1 MIDWLVFGG
10 IVLMCFMV
18 FTVGVISVL
27 LGSELFLMCNDTSRD
42 VGDVLFLLAG
52 LAIGMV
58 IVFVFSH

>member
-10 IVLMCFMV
+10 IVLMFFMV
-18 FTVGVISVL
+18 FTVGLISVL

-52 LAIGMV
+52 LAMGMV
-58 IVFVFSH
+58 IIFVFSE